1 MFYSSFCVCGT
12 FTCSPLK
19 QMDRVHRLLP
29 LANWLPAARLA
40 LALATARYPGCLDP
54 LTPPVALVF
63 QYCFGCYSRVGKRK
77 APLPSPPAIPRPAH
91 QRCARGL
98 APSCEPGPTR
108 FASRIRP
115 QYRSPGKQK
124 LDPAKLLLYALAAR
138 AFGIP
143 ASTAL
148 PQAIPGHRRAES
160 VLRHR
165 QRAQR
170 AQFIVASESPIPTN
184 RLRSPNRR

>member
-1 MFYSSFCVCGT
+1 MVSARRASRRPRRPSVQGHARPFASPDVLAFSNINRRSAASPLNSAYLVLLVIVRSRT

-63 QYCFGCYSRVGKRK
+63 QCCFGCYSRVEKRR

-91 QRCARGL
+91 RHCARGL
-98 APSCEPGPTR
+98 APSCEPGHTR
-108 FASRIRP
+108 FASP
-115 QYRSPGKQK
+115 PPSQ
-124 LDPAKLLLYALAAR
+124 L
-138 AFGIP
+138 
-143 ASTAL
+143 AL
-148 PQAIPGHRRAES
+148 PAPLVPLIAP
-160 VLRHR
+160 LR
-165 QRAQR
+165 
-170 AQFIVASESPIPTN
+170 PT
-184 RLRSPNRR
+184 LSIDVGEEGTT